1 MDAFKSVV
9 HRYGVYLAVLF
20 LGGPLL
26 LLLLFVYAADIF
38 VSYMSYGLDK
48 LHIEGFMIIVYLMF
62 PLIFFGGSLIVVCKT
77 IEYLLSKNKK
87 KEKTP
92 L

>member
-1 MDAFKSVV
+1 MGAFRTAVY
-9 HRYGVYLAVLF
+9 RYAVYLAVLF
-20 LGGPLL
+20 IGGPLL
-26 LLLLFVYAADIF
+26 LLLFVYGADIF

-48 LHIEGFMIIVYLMF
+48 LHLEGFMIIVYLMF
-62 PLIFFGGSLIVVCKT
+62 PLIFFGGLLTIVCKYL
-77 IEYLLSKNKK
+77 EYLLNKNKK

>member
-1 MDAFKSVV
+1 MDAFKTVV

-26 LLLLFVYAADIF
+26 LLLFVYAADIF
-38 VSYMSYGLDK
+38 VAYMSYGLDK
-48 LHIEGFMIIVYLMF
+48 LHIEGFMIFVYLF
-62 PLIFFGGSLIVVCKT
+62 APLILGGLSLLIFFSLLEK
-77 IEYLLSKNKK
+77 LFKSKNKK
-87 KEKTP
+87 EH

>member
-9 HRYGVYLAVLF
+9 YRYGVYLAVLF

-26 LLLLFVYAADIF
+26 LLLLVYAGDIF
-38 VSYMSYGLDK
+38 VAYMSYGLDK
-48 LHIEGFMIIVYLMF
+48 LNLEGFMIMVYLMF
-62 PLIFFGGSLIVVCKT
+62 PLIFFGGSLMIICKT
-77 IEYLLSKNKK
+77 IEYLLNKNKK

-92 L
+92 

>member
-26 LLLLFVYAADIF
+26 LLLFVYAADFF
-38 VSYMSYGLDK
+38 VSYMSYGLDV
-48 LHIEGFMIIVYLMF
+48 LHIEGFMIAVYLTA
-62 PLIFFGGSLIVVCKT
+62 PLILGGLFLLLFFSFL
-77 IEYLLSKNKK
+77 ERLFKNRNK
-87 KEKTP
+87 KEKF
-92 L
+92 